1 MAKDQLCG
9 SQLFS
14 VILQLLIPDAANDPQ
29 TPKAKE
35 LIGLIHLPTELLAEI
50 LGHYIA
56 VQPLIEQHFPNPYGD
71 RYREAYQQFLPR
83 RSVARTRRLMELM
96 VPASAQTLLQPSPC
110 RLLNKLDH
118 IALDVNTIVR
128 EAYIFEVRLHFL
140 PVLYLNREDI
150 TATGLNGFG
159 ASFSYLWSAPKFRL
173 ELFLMAHGAPKLV
186 LTQNE
191 LDLLAPF
198 LQRFKNATECFV
210 NWFDRSCFH
219 RFVTQTWTRDRT
231 SRSSFSNPEVE
242 KMLQSVPSLKKMRVM
257 EAPQRYKLLT
267 GRWTTSA
274 NEFNLE
280 AIKEQMKKNMRQK
293 ALLKQ

>member
-1 MAKDQLCG
+1 MSLQPTPPELETELIIETPKDEQ
-9 SQLFS
+9 
-14 VILQLLIPDAANDPQ
+14 ANDPQ

-210 NWFDRSCFH
+210 NC
-219 RFVTQTWTRDRT
+219 
-231 SRSSFSNPEVE
+231 NPEVE

-280 AIKEQMKKNMRQK
+280 AIKEQIKKNMKQK